1 MPRGFLEKESGTG
14 GVR

>member
-1 MPRGFLEKESGTG
+1 MPKSFFEKESGTG